1 MDKFLAL
8 TEEKRLTI
16 LNAALQC
23 FGKFGYEKASIND
36 IAVAAH
42 ISKASVFQYF
52 GTHISKASVF
62 QYFGSKK
69 QLYIYL
75 LEYCKK
81 IIEGI
86 FDKEALD
93 SQTDLFDRIMTSS
106 KIEMESFK
114 TQPFILQFISSVWE
128 ETSPDVL
135 DSLAILTEE
144 TCKFRNDMILRED
157 DALKFK
163 NPEDAGPVFQM
174 LLLMAEGYAAR
185 YRGADTFDFD
195 TVMDD
200 FQKNIAILRKNFYKE
215 EYLK

>member
-1 MDKFLAL
+1 MCKKGGNELDKFLAL
-8 TEEKRLTI
+8 TEEKRTTI

-36 IAVAAH
+36 IAVAA
-42 ISKASVFQYF
+42 
-52 GTHISKASVF
+52 HISKASVF

-106 KIEMESFK
+106 KIEMEGFK

-135 DSLAILTEE
+135 DSLVILTEE

>member
-8 TEEKRLTI
+8 TEEKRTTI

-36 IAVAAH
+36 IAVAA
-42 ISKASVFQYF
+42 
-52 GTHISKASVF
+52 HISKASVF

-174 LLLMAEGYAAR
+174 LLLMAEGYAAGSR
-185 YRGADTFDFD
+185 A
-195 TVMDD
+195 
-200 FQKNIAILRKNFYKE
+200 
-215 EYLK
+215 

>member
-16 LNAALQC
+16 LNAAFQC

-36 IAVAAH
+36 IAVAA
-42 ISKASVFQYF
+42 
-52 GTHISKASVF
+52 HISKASVF

-86 FDKEALD
+86 FDKESLN
-93 SQTDLFDRIMTSS
+93 SQTDLFDRILASS
-106 KIEMESFK
+106 RMKMEGLQN
-114 TQPFILQFISSVWE
+114 QPFILQFITSAWE
-128 ETSPDVL
+128 ENSPKVTDT
-135 DSLAILTEE
+135 LAILTEE
-144 TCKFRNDMILRED
+144 TGRFRNDLVLREE

-163 NPEDAGPVFQM
+163 DPEDAQPVFQM
-174 LLLMAEGYAAR
+174 LLLMAEGYAAG
-185 YRGADTFDFD
+185 YRGAAAFDFQA
-195 TVMDD
+195 VMED
-200 FQKNIAILRKNFYKE
+200 FEKNIAILRKNFYKE

>member
-36 IAVAAH
+36 
-42 ISKASVFQYF
+42 
-52 GTHISKASVF
+52 
-62 QYFGSKK
+62 
-69 QLYIYL
+69 L

>member
-16 LNAALQC
+16 LNAAFQC

-52 GTHISKASVF
+52 G
-62 QYFGSKK
+62 SKK
-69 QLYIYL
+69 IYL

-86 FDKEALD
+86 FDKESLN
-93 SQTDLFDRIMTSS
+93 SQTDLFDRILASS
-106 KIEMESFK
+106 HMKMEGLQN
-114 TQPFILQFISSVWE
+114 QPFILQFITSAWE
-128 ETSPDVL
+128 ENSPEVADT
-135 DSLAILTEE
+135 LAILTEE
-144 TCKFRNDMILRED
+144 ASGFRNDLVLREE

-163 NPEDAGPVFQM
+163 NPEDAQPVFQM

-185 YRGADTFDFD
+185 YRGAAAFDFQA
-195 TVMDD
+195 VMED
-200 FQKNIAILRKNFYKE
+200 FEENIAILRKNFYKE
-215 EYLK
+215 EYQK

>member
-52 GTHISKASVF
+52 GS
-62 QYFGSKK
+62 
-69 QLYIYL
+69 
-75 LEYCKK
+75 KK

>member
-8 TEEKRLTI
+8 TDEKRTAI

-52 GTHISKASVF
+52 G
-62 QYFGSKK
+62 SKK

-86 FDKEALD
+86 FDKEALN
-93 SQTDLFDRIMTSS
+93 SQTDLFDRILASS
-106 KIEMESFK
+106 RMKMEGLQN
-114 TQPFILQFISSVWE
+114 QPFILQFITSAWE
-128 ETSPDVL
+128 ETSPEVADALV
-135 DSLAILTEE
+135 ILTEE
-144 TCKFRNDMILRED
+144 VCKFRNDMVLRED

-163 NPEDAGPVFQM
+163 NPEDAQPVFQM

-185 YRGADTFDFD
+185 YRGAAAFDFQA
-195 TVMDD
+195 VMED
-200 FQKNIAILRKNFYKE
+200 FEENIAILRKNFYKE
-215 EYLK
+215 EYQK

>member
-36 IAVAAH
+36 IAVAA
-42 ISKASVFQYF
+42 
-52 GTHISKASVF
+52 HISKASVF

-114 TQPFILQFISSVWE
+114 TQHFILQFISSVWE

>member
-8 TEEKRLTI
+8 TEEKRTAI

-52 GTHISKASVF
+52 G
-62 QYFGSKK
+62 SKK

-86 FDKEALD
+86 FDKEALN
-93 SQTDLFDRIMTSS
+93 SQTDLFDRILASS
-106 KIEMESFK
+106 RMEMESFQN
-114 TQPFILQFISSVWE
+114 QPFILQFITSVWE
-128 ETSPDVL
+128 ETSPEVADALV
-135 DSLAILTEE
+135 ILTEE
-144 TCKFRNDMILRED
+144 VCKFRNDMVLRED

-163 NPEDAGPVFQM
+163 NPEDAQPVFQM
-174 LLLMAEGYAAR
+174 LLLMAEGYAAG
-185 YRGADTFDFD
+185 YRGAAAFDFQA
-195 TVMDD
+195 VMED
-200 FQKNIAILRKNFYKE
+200 FEENIAILRKNFYKE
-215 EYLK
+215 EYQK

>member
-1 MDKFLAL
+1 MNKFLAL

-52 GTHISKASVF
+52 G
-62 QYFGSKK
+62 SKK

-86 FDKEALD
+86 FDKEALN
-93 SQTDLFDRIMTSS
+93 SQTDLFDRILASS
-106 KIEMESFK
+106 RMEMESFQN
-114 TQPFILQFISSVWE
+114 QPFILQFITSVWE
-128 ETSPDVL
+128 ETSPEVADALV
-135 DSLAILTEE
+135 ILTEE
-144 TCKFRNDMILRED
+144 VCKFRNDMVLRED

-163 NPEDAGPVFQM
+163 NPEDAQPVYNM
-174 LLLMAEGYAAR
+174 LLVMAEGYAAR
-185 YRGADTFDFD
+185 YRNAAVFDFE
-195 TVMDD
+195 TVMNE
-200 FQKNIAILRKNFYKE
+200 FEKTISILKNNFYKE

>member
-1 MDKFLAL
+1 MNKFLAL

-16 LNAALQC
+16 LNAAFQC

-52 GTHISKASVF
+52 G
-62 QYFGSKK
+62 SKK

-81 IIEGI
+81 IIEGL

-93 SQTDLFDRIMTSS
+93 SETDLFDRILASS
-106 KIEMESFK
+106 RMKMEGL
-114 TQPFILQFISSVWE
+114 QPFILQFITSAWE
-128 ETSPDVL
+128 ENSPEVTDT
-135 DSLAILTEE
+135 LAILTEE
-144 TCKFRNDMILRED
+144 TGRFRNDLVLREE

-163 NPEDAGPVFQM
+163 DPEDAQPVFQM
-174 LLLMAEGYAAR
+174 LLLMAEGYAAG
-185 YRGADTFDFD
+185 YRGAAAF
-195 TVMDD
+195 D

>member
-8 TEEKRLTI
+8 TEEKRTAI

-52 GTHISKASVF
+52 G
-62 QYFGSKK
+62 SKK

-86 FDKEALD
+86 FDKEALN
-93 SQTDLFDRIMTSS
+93 SQTDLFDRILASS
-106 KIEMESFK
+106 RMEMESFQN
-114 TQPFILQFISSVWE
+114 QPFILQFITSVWE
-128 ETSPDVL
+128 ETSPEVADALV
-135 DSLAILTEE
+135 ILTEE
-144 TCKFRNDMILRED
+144 VCKFRNDMVLRED

-163 NPEDAGPVFQM
+163 NPEDAQPVFQM

-185 YRGADTFDFD
+185 YRGAAAFDLQA
-195 TVMDD
+195 VMED
-200 FQKNIAILRKNFYKE
+200 FEENIAILRKNFYKE
-215 EYLK
+215 EYQK

>member
-8 TEEKRLTI
+8 TEEKRTAI

-52 GTHISKASVF
+52 G
-62 QYFGSKK
+62 SKK

-86 FDKEALD
+86 FDKEALN
-93 SQTDLFDRIMTSS
+93 SQTDLFDRILASS
-106 KIEMESFK
+106 RMEMESFQN
-114 TQPFILQFISSVWE
+114 QPFILQFITSVWE
-128 ETSPDVL
+128 ETSPEVADALV
-135 DSLAILTEE
+135 ILTEE
-144 TCKFRNDMILRED
+144 VCKFRNDMVLRED

-163 NPEDAGPVFQM
+163 NPEDAQPVFQM

-185 YRGADTFDFD
+185 YHGAAAFDFQA
-195 TVMDD
+195 VMED
-200 FQKNIAILRKNFYKE
+200 FEENIAILRKNFYKE
-215 EYLK
+215 EYQK

>member
-8 TEEKRLTI
+8 TEEKRTAI

-52 GTHISKASVF
+52 G
-62 QYFGSKK
+62 SKK

-86 FDKEALD
+86 FDKEALN
-93 SQTDLFDRIMTSS
+93 SQTDLFDRILASS
-106 KIEMESFK
+106 RMEMESFQN
-114 TQPFILQFISSVWE
+114 QPFILQFITSVWE
-128 ETSPDVL
+128 ETSPEVADALV
-135 DSLAILTEE
+135 ILTEE
-144 TCKFRNDMILRED
+144 VCKFRNDMVLRED

-163 NPEDAGPVFQM
+163 NPEDAQPVFQM

-185 YRGADTFDFD
+185 YRGAAAFDVQA
-195 TVMDD
+195 VMED
-200 FQKNIAILRKNFYKE
+200 FEENIAILRKNFYKE
-215 EYLK
+215 EYQK

>member
-16 LNAALQC
+16 LNAAFQC

-52 GTHISKASVF
+52 G
-62 QYFGSKK
+62 SKK

-81 IIEGI
+81 IIEGL

-93 SQTDLFDRIMTSS
+93 SETDLFDRILASS
-106 KIEMESFK
+106 RMKMEGLQN
-114 TQPFILQFISSVWE
+114 QPFILQFITSAWE
-128 ETSPDVL
+128 ENSPE
-135 DSLAILTEE
+135 EE
-144 TCKFRNDMILRED
+144 TGRFRNDLVLREE

-163 NPEDAGPVFQM
+163 DPEDAQPVFQM
-174 LLLMAEGYAAR
+174 LLLMAEGYAAG
-185 YRGADTFDFD
+185 YRGAAAFDFQA
-195 TVMDD
+195 VMED
-200 FQKNIAILRKNFYKE
+200 FEKNIAILRKNFN
-215 EYLK
+215 

>member
-8 TEEKRLTI
+8 TEEKRTAI

-52 GTHISKASVF
+52 G
-62 QYFGSKK
+62 SKK

-86 FDKEALD
+86 FDKEALN
-93 SQTDLFDRIMTSS
+93 SQTDLFDRILASS
-106 KIEMESFK
+106 RMEMESFQN
-114 TQPFILQFISSVWE
+114 QPFILQFITSVWE
-128 ETSPDVL
+128 ETSPEVADALV
-135 DSLAILTEE
+135 ILTEE
-144 TCKFRNDMILRED
+144 VCKFRNDMVLRED

-163 NPEDAGPVFQM
+163 NPEDAQPVFQM
-174 LLLMAEGYAAR
+174 LLLMAEGYAAG
-185 YRGADTFDFD
+185 YRGAAAFDFQA
-195 TVMDD
+195 VIED
-200 FQKNIAILRKNFYKE
+200 FEKNIAILRKNFYKE
-215 EYLK
+215 EYQK

>member
-52 GTHISKASVF
+52 GSKKASVF

>member
-8 TEEKRLTI
+8 TEEKRTAI

-52 GTHISKASVF
+52 G
-62 QYFGSKK
+62 SKK
-69 QLYIYL
+69 

-86 FDKEALD
+86 FDKEALN
-93 SQTDLFDRIMTSS
+93 SQTDLFDRILASS
-106 KIEMESFK
+106 RMEMESFQN
-114 TQPFILQFISSVWE
+114 QPFILQFITSVWE
-128 ETSPDVL
+128 ETSPEVADALV
-135 DSLAILTEE
+135 ILTEE
-144 TCKFRNDMILRED
+144 VCKFRNDMVLRED

-163 NPEDAGPVFQM
+163 NPEDAQPVFQM

-185 YRGADTFDFD
+185 YRGAAAFDFQA
-195 TVMDD
+195 VMEN
-200 FQKNIAILRKNFYKE
+200 FEENIAILRENFYKE
-215 EYLK
+215 EYQK

>member
-8 TEEKRLTI
+8 TEEKRTAI

-52 GTHISKASVF
+52 G
-62 QYFGSKK
+62 SKK

-86 FDKEALD
+86 FDKEALN
-93 SQTDLFDRIMTSS
+93 SQTDLFDRILASS
-106 KIEMESFK
+106 RMEMESFQN
-114 TQPFILQFISSVWE
+114 QPFILQFITSVWE
-128 ETSPDVL
+128 ETSPEVADALV
-135 DSLAILTEE
+135 ILTEE
-144 TCKFRNDMILRED
+144 VCKFRNDMVLRED

-163 NPEDAGPVFQM
+163 NPEDAQPVFQM

-185 YRGADTFDFD
+185 YREAAAFDFQA
-195 TVMDD
+195 VMED
-200 FQKNIAILRKNFYKE
+200 FEKNIAILRKNFYKE
-215 EYLK
+215 EYQK